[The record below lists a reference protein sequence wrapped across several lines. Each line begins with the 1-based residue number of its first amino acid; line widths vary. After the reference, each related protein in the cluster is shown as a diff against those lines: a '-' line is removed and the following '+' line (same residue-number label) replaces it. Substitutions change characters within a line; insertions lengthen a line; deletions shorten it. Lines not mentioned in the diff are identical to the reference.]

1 MKYNR
6 LDAGAGRGN
15 VSKVLKEKRDPNIVL
30 VPPFIYLIVVRLKFV
45 TLPDLLWGHVLR
57 RFSSLFFPLSF
68 LFSRISQPE
77 KKKGG
82 NSASKFRAY
91 VSNRPRGFPYHFLPF
106 RFTPCHL
113 FIPCLVSHYFSRCI
127 PRCSV
132 RDDPCNPFIGY
143 IYSISSREFRK
154 ARLVT

>member
-6 LDAGAGRGN
+6 LDAGRGN

-57 RFSSLFFPLSF
+57 RFSSLFFSPLF
-68 LFSRISQPE
+68 FILANIS
-77 KKKGG
+77 KKKKDG

>member
-57 RFSSLFFPLSF
+57 RFSSLFFSPLF
-68 LFSRISQPE
+68 FILANIS
-77 KKKGG
+77 KKKGW
-82 NSASKFRAY
+82 KFREQI
-91 VSNRPRGFPYHFLPF
+91 S
-106 RFTPCHL
+106 
-113 FIPCLVSHYFSRCI
+113 
-127 PRCSV
+127 SV
-132 RDDPCNPFIGY
+132 REQPSPGLSIPLSSVPFY
-143 IYSISSREFRK
+143 TVSPVYPVSRFSLFFQMHTQMFGSR
-154 ARLVT
+154 

>member
-57 RFSSLFFPLSF
+57 RFSSLFFSPLF
-68 LFSRISQPE
+68 FILANIS
-77 KKKGG
+77 KKKGW
-82 NSASKFRAY
+82 KFREQI
-91 VSNRPRGFPYHFLPF
+91 S
-106 RFTPCHL
+106 
-113 FIPCLVSHYFSRCI
+113 
-127 PRCSV
+127 SV
-132 RDDPCNPFIGY
+132 REQPSPGLSIPLSSVPFY
-143 IYSISSREFRK
+143 TVSPVYPVSRFSLFFQMHTQMLGSR
-154 ARLVT
+154 